1 MPAALREAPVMQGWN
16 QLNPVPA
23 TGAAADPAAAAA
35 AAGGMPM
42 PTADPAAA
50 DPAAADPAA
59 AAAAAGDGQFASLT
73 LTPEGAGPSAVA
85 AQAAEQAMTLEGQQQ
100 AGPPIHTTRACSI
113 RST

>member
-1 MPAALREAPVMQGWN
+1 MPAAEREAPVMQGWN

-23 TGAAADPAAAAA
+23 TDAAAGPAAAAA
-35 AAGGMPM
+35 AASGMPM
-42 PTADPAAA
+42 PTAEPAAPAAA
-50 DPAAADPAA
+50 G
-59 AAAAAGDGQFASLT
+59 GDGQFASLE

-100 AGPPIHTTRACSI
+100 AGPSTHTTRTRI